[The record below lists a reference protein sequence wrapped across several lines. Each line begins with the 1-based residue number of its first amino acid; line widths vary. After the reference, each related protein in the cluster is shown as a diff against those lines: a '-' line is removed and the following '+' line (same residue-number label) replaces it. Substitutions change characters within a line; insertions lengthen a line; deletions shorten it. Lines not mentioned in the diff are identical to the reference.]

1 MTESSRALAADLAA
15 RVRGQVRFDSTSR
28 AVFAADASNYRHV
41 PVGVVQPADNDDV
54 LATLEVCRKHDV
66 PVLPRGAATSIGGQ
80 AVNEAVVIDFSRHL
94 RSVLSIDPEQAVA
107 RVQPGVVLDDLRAAA
122 APHGLTFGPDPSTH
136 SRCTLGGMIGNN
148 ACGSH
153 SVAWGKTVDNV
164 RDLTV
169 VSYGG
174 TQLTVGPTGPDELTA
189 RARQPGEAG
198 GIYRGLAQL
207 SERHAALVRTQ
218 TPRLTRRV
226 SGYNLDQLLPENGFN
241 LARALVGTEGS
252 CVTMLEATVDL
263 VPMPAARVLTVVGYP
278 GPFGAADA
286 APGFLDLAPLTIE
299 GMDVALI
306 AALRAARPADQRYKL
321 LPDGEGWLFIETG
334 GGTGTEAE
342 AAAQAVAARAAQ
354 TGGTSRIV
362 TDPAAMRTLWGI
374 REAGAGILTR
384 GADGREAWPGWED
397 TAVPPEQLGPYLREF
412 RKLMDDHGRRGAYY
426 GHFGD
431 GCVHIR
437 IDFDLITAAGIAGF
451 RRFITEAANLVTAHG
466 GSLSGEHGDGQA
478 RSELLP
484 RMYSPAMIAAFAE
497 FKGIWDPRDRMNPG
511 AVVRPR
517 RLDADVRVY
526 VEGPRPAVRT
536 HLAFAHDNGSLEA
549 ATRRCVGVGACL
561 SGSGNVMCPSY
572 RATGEEQHST
582 RGRARLLFEFASG
595 RAGVDAAHADDV
607 AGALD
612 LCLSCKGCKR
622 DCPVGV
628 DMAAYKAEFLAQRY
642 AGRRRPAAHYS
653 LGWLPRWLRLVSRTR
668 SAALLNWA
676 ARRQALA
683 AVAKRLGGIAPE
695 RDIPALAGESF
706 QAWFARRG
714 PRPESS
720 DTPES
725 PETPRPRLLLW
736 PDTFTNYLEP
746 SIGRDAVAALEALGY
761 RVEVPAQP
769 VCCGLT
775 WISTGQLDHAK
786 EVMARTLATL
796 QPWLDAGVPIVGLEP
811 SCTAALKSEATE
823 LLPDSPAAKQASA
836 AVRSLAEILRPH
848 AGALRDR
855 ATQQATARDG
865 RPEPQA
871 GVARSRPRRR
881 KTARRLPRR
890 PRRWSRCTAISTP
903 TSASTPIVR
912 CWPRWAS
919 RPRCSIPAAA
929 GWRGTSASSGATT
942 RSRRPAVNACCS
954 PPSAPTA
961 ARRSS
966 PTATAAAPRSA
977 RPPAAPPCT
986 WPTWPPPSSP
996 RRRICRIPRRP
1007 GHEQSGPPGDSRAA
1021 MGHGSGLAGSGQD
1034 TEWTIVAVY

>member
-1 MTESSRALAADLAA
+1 MQT
-15 RVRGQVRFDSTSR
+15 
-28 AVFAADASNYRHV
+28 
-41 PVGVVQPADNDDV
+41 
-54 LATLEVCRKHDV
+54 
-66 PVLPRGAATSIGGQ
+66 
-80 AVNEAVVIDFSRHL
+80 
-94 RSVLSIDPEQAVA
+94 
-107 RVQPGVVLDDLRAAA
+107 
-122 APHGLTFGPDPSTH
+122 
-136 SRCTLGGMIGNN
+136 
-148 ACGSH
+148 
-153 SVAWGKTVDNV
+153 
-164 RDLTV
+164 
-169 VSYGG
+169 
-174 TQLTVGPTGPDELTA
+174 
-189 RARQPGEAG
+189 G

-263 VPMPAARVLTVVGYP
+263 VPMPAVRVLTVVGYP

-412 RKLMDDHGRRGAYY
+412 RKLMNDHGRRGAYY

-451 RRFITEAANLVTAHG
+451 RRFITEAADLVTAHG

-676 ARRQALA
+676 ARQALA
-683 AVAKRLGGIAPE
+683 ALAKRLGGIAPE

-714 PRPESS
+714 PRAESS
-720 DTPES
+720 
-725 PETPRPRLLLW
+725 ETLRPRLLLW

-775 WISTGQLDHAK
+775 WISTGQLDHARD
-786 EVMARTLATL
+786 VMARTLATL

-811 SCTAALKSEATE
+811 SCMAALKSEATE

-848 AGALRDR
+848 AGALRGR
-855 ATQQATARDG
+855 ATRQATAQDDRT
-865 RPEPQA
+865 E
-871 GVARSRPRRR
+871 
-881 KTARRLPRR
+881 
-890 PRRWSRCTAISTP
+890 
-903 TSASTPIVR
+903 
-912 CWPRWAS
+912 
-919 RPRCSIPAAA
+919 AAA
-929 GWRGTSASSGATT
+929 EPKALVQVHCHQHADLGFDADREVLAALGVQAEVLDSG
-942 RSRRPAVNACCS
+942 CC
-954 PPSAPTA
+954 
-961 ARRSS
+961 
-966 PTATAAAPRSA
+966 
-977 RPPAAPPCT
+977 
-986 WPTWPPPSSP
+986 
-996 RRRICRIPRRP
+996 
-1007 GHEQSGPPGDSRAA
+1007 
-1021 MGHGSGLAGSGQD
+1021 GLAGNFGFERGHYEVSQACGERVLFPAIRADRGATVVADGYSCRTQIRQATGGAPVHLARLAAAVLAPSEDLPD
-1034 TEWTIVAVY
+1034 TAPGGARAERAAG

>member
-1 MTESSRALAADLAA
+1 MGPPARRRVIRFPVRPRTCPRRNRGLRCGAVPDGNVTGTSRRGGAGRALAADLAA
-15 RVRGQVRFDSTSR
+15 RVSGQVRFDSTSR

-41 PVGVVQPADNDDV
+41 PVGVVQPTGTDDV
-54 LATLEVCRKHDV
+54 LATLEVCRQHDV

-94 RSVLSIDPEQAVA
+94 RSVLSIDPDQAAA

-122 APHGLTFGPDPSTH
+122 APYGLTFGPDPSTH

-164 RDLTV
+164 RALTV
-169 VSYGG
+169 VTYDG
-174 TQLTVGPTGPDELTA
+174 TQLTVGPTAPDEVAA
-189 RARQPGEAG
+189 RSRQPGETG
-198 GIYRGLAQL
+198 GIYRSLAQL
-207 SERHAALVRTQ
+207 SESHAALIRTQ

-226 SGYNLDQLLPENGFN
+226 SGYNLDQLLPENRFN

-252 CVTMLEATVDL
+252 CVTVLEAIVDL
-263 VPMPAARVLTVVGYP
+263 VPMPAARVLTVAGYP
-278 GPFGAADA
+278 GAFGAADA

-306 AALRAARPADQRYKL
+306 AALRAARPTDQRYQL

-334 GGTGTEAE
+334 GATAAEAE
-342 AAAQAVAARAAQ
+342 AAAQAIAARAAQ

-397 TAVPPEQLGPYLREF
+397 TAVPPEQLGRYLREF

-451 RRFITEAANLVTAHG
+451 RRFITEAADLVTAHG

-484 RMYSPAMIAAFAE
+484 RMYPPEMIAAFGD
-497 FKGIWDPRDRMNPG
+497 FKRIWDPRDRMNPG

-517 RLDADVRVY
+517 RLDADLRVH
-526 VEGPRPAVRT
+526 VEGPRPATRT
-536 HLAFAHDNGSLEA
+536 RLAFAHDGGSLEA

-561 SGSGNVMCPSY
+561 SASGNVMCPSY

-628 DMAAYKAEFLAQRY
+628 DMAAYKAEFLARRY
-642 AGRRRPAAHYS
+642 AGRRRPVAHYS
-653 LGWLPRWLRLVSRTR
+653 LGWLPRWLRLVRRTR
-668 SAALLNWA
+668 SAALLNRA
-676 ARRQALA
+676 AKLRPLA
-683 AVAKRLGGIAPE
+683 ALAKRLGGIAPE

-714 PRPESS
+714 PRPGAAG
-720 DTPES
+720 
-725 PETPRPRLLLW
+725 PRLLVW

-746 SIGRDAVAALEALGY
+746 SIGRDAVTALEALGY
-761 RVEVPAQP
+761 RVEIPAEP

-786 EVMARTLATL
+786 RVMARTLATL
-796 QPWLDAGVPIVGLEP
+796 KPWLDDGVPIVGLEP
-811 SCTAALKSEATE
+811 SCTAALKSDATE
-823 LLPDSPAAKQASA
+823 LLPDNPAAQQASA

-848 AGALRDR
+848 ADALRAR
-855 ATQQATARDG
+855 AAEQQGAAQQGSAQLRGAQQGPAQQA
-865 RPEPQA
+865 
-871 GVARSRPRRR
+871 
-881 KTARRLPRR
+881 
-890 PRRWSRCTAISTP
+890 
-903 TSASTPIVR
+903 
-912 CWPRWAS
+912 
-919 RPRCSIPAAA
+919 PA
-929 GWRGTSASSGATT
+929 
-942 RSRRPAVNACCS
+942 P
-954 PPSAPTA
+954 
-961 ARRSS
+961 
-966 PTATAAAPRSA
+966 
-977 RPPAAPPCT
+977 PPAPLRALVQVHCHQHADLGFDAD
-986 WPTWPPPSSP
+986 
-996 RRRICRIPRRP
+996 REVMAAL
-1007 GHEQSGPPGDSRAA
+1007 GVHAEVLDSGCC
-1021 MGHGSGLAGSGQD
+1021 GLAGNFGFERGHYEVSQACGERVLFPAIRAD
-1034 TEWTIVAVY
+1034 RAASVVADGYSCRTQIRQATDAAPIHLAHLAAAVLTGPEP

>member
-15 RVRGQVRFDSTSR
+15 RVRGPVRFDSTSR

-41 PVGVVQPADNDDV
+41 PVGVVQPAGNDDV

-174 TQLTVGPTGPDELTA
+174 TQLTVGPTAPDELTA
-189 RARQPGEAG
+189 RARQPGETG

-226 SGYNLDQLLPENGFN
+226 SGYNLDQLLPENGFH

-451 RRFITEAANLVTAHG
+451 RRFVTEAADLVTAHG

-668 SAALLNWA
+668 SAAPLNWA
-676 ARRQALA
+676 ARPGPGRAGQAPRRDRAGTGHSRAGRRIVPGVVRPPRTAPGVLEYSGVSGDSAAAAA
-683 AVAKRLGGIAPE
+683 AVARHVHQLPGAEHRPGRRRRPGGARLPGRGPGPARLLRPDLDQHRPARPRQRGHGPDPGHAAAVAGRRGAYRRAGAELHGGPE
-695 RDIPALAGESF
+695 VRGDRAAAGQSRREAGQRGRPLAGRDPPP
-706 QAWFARRG
+706 ARRCPARPRHAAGHGARRSPGAPGRRQAAGRGAGRSRGAPGRRHPAGHGAGKPPGGCRAAQGAG
-714 PRPESS
+714 PGALPSAR
-720 DTPES
+720 
-725 PETPRPRLLLW
+725 RPRL
-736 PDTFTNYLEP
+736 
-746 SIGRDAVAALEALGY
+746 
-761 RVEVPAQP
+761 
-769 VCCGLT
+769 
-775 WISTGQLDHAK
+775 
-786 EVMARTLATL
+786 
-796 QPWLDAGVPIVGLEP
+796 
-811 SCTAALKSEATE
+811 
-823 LLPDSPAAKQASA
+823 
-836 AVRSLAEILRPH
+836 
-848 AGALRDR
+848 
-855 ATQQATARDG
+855 
-865 RPEPQA
+865 
-871 GVARSRPRRR
+871 RRR
-881 KTARRLPRR
+881 
-890 PRRWSRCTAISTP
+890 S
-903 TSASTPIVR
+903 
-912 CWPRWAS
+912 
-919 RPRCSIPAAA
+919 
-929 GWRGTSASSGATT
+929 
-942 RSRRPAVNACCS
+942 
-954 PPSAPTA
+954 
-961 ARRSS
+961 
-966 PTATAAAPRSA
+966 
-977 RPPAAPPCT
+977 
-986 WPTWPPPSSP
+986 
-996 RRRICRIPRRP
+996 
-1007 GHEQSGPPGDSRAA
+1007 
-1021 MGHGSGLAGSGQD
+1021 
-1034 TEWTIVAVY
+1034 

>member
-1 MTESSRALAADLAA
+1 VTESSRALAADLAA

-28 AVFAADASNYRHV
+28 SVFAADASNYRHV
-41 PVGVVQPADNDDV
+41 PVGVVQPLDNGDV
-54 LATLEVCRKHDV
+54 LATLEVCRQHDV

-94 RSVLSIDPEQAVA
+94 RSVLSIDPDQATA

-122 APHGLTFGPDPSTH
+122 APYGLTFGPDPSTH
-136 SRCTLGGMIGNN
+136 NRCTLGGMIGNN

-164 RDLTV
+164 QDLTV
-169 VSYGG
+169 VSYDG
-174 TQLTVGPTGPDELTA
+174 TQLTVGPATPEEA
-189 RARQPGEAG
+189 ASRAQQPGDTG
-198 GIYRGLAQL
+198 RIYGGLAGL
-207 SERHAALVRTQ
+207 AERHGALVRAQ
-218 TPRLTRRV
+218 TPQLTRRV

-241 LARALVGTEGS
+241 LARALVGTEGT

-263 VPMPAARVLTVVGYP
+263 VPAPARRVLTVVGYP
-278 GPFGAADA
+278 GTFGAADM

-306 AALRAARPADQRYKL
+306 AALRAARPGDQRYKL

-334 GGTGTEAE
+334 GSTGAEAG
-342 AAAQAVAARAAQ
+342 AAAQAVAARAGQ

-362 TDPAAMRTLWGI
+362 TDPAQMRTLWGI

-397 TAVPPEQLGPYLREF
+397 SAVPPEQLGAYLREF

-437 IDFDLITAAGIAGF
+437 IDFDLVTAPGIADF
-451 RRFITEAANLVTAHG
+451 RRFIEEAADLVAAHG

-484 RMYSPAMIAAFAE
+484 RMYSPEMIAAFGE
-497 FKGIWDPRDRMNPG
+497 FKSIWDPRDRMNPG

-517 RLDADVRVY
+517 RLDADLRVY
-526 VEGPRPAVRT
+526 VGGSRPATRT
-536 HLAFAHDNGSLEA
+536 HLALAHDGGSLEA

-561 SGSGNVMCPSY
+561 SASGNVMCPSY

-628 DMAAYKAEFLAQRY
+628 DMAAYKSEFLAQRY
-642 AGRRRPAAHYS
+642 AGRRRPVAHYS

-668 SAALLNWA
+668 SAALLNRA
-676 ARRQALA
+676 ARIPPLA
-683 AVAKRLGGIAPE
+683 ALAKRLGGIAPE
-695 RDIPALAGESF
+695 RGIPALAGESF
-706 QAWFARRG
+706 QAWFARRA
-714 PRPESS
+714 PRAA
-720 DTPES
+720 S
-725 PETPRPRLLLW
+725 PEAAGPRLLLW

-746 SIGRDAVAALEALGY
+746 SIGRAAVEALEALGY

-786 EVMARTLATL
+786 RVMTQTLATL
-796 QPWLDAGVPIVGLEP
+796 KPWLDDGVPIVGLEP

-836 AVRSLAEILRPH
+836 SVRSLAEVLRPH
-848 AGALRDR
+848 TDALRAR
-855 ATQQATARDG
+855 PGTA
-865 RPEPQA
+865 PE
-871 GVARSRPRRR
+871 
-881 KTARRLPRR
+881 
-890 PRRWSRCTAISTP
+890 
-903 TSASTPIVR
+903 
-912 CWPRWAS
+912 
-919 RPRCSIPAAA
+919 
-929 GWRGTSASSGATT
+929 
-942 RSRRPAVNACCS
+942 
-954 PPSAPTA
+954 
-961 ARRSS
+961 
-966 PTATAAAPRSA
+966 AAAPRKA
-977 RPPAAPPCT
+977 LVQVHCHQHADLGFDADREVMAAL
-986 WPTWPPPSSP
+986 
-996 RRRICRIPRRP
+996 
-1007 GHEQSGPPGDSRAA
+1007 GVQAEVLDSGCC
-1021 MGHGSGLAGSGQD
+1021 GLAGNFGFERGHYEVSQACGERVLFPAIRANQD
-1034 TEWTIVAVY
+1034 ASVVADGYSCRTQIRQSTDGAPVHLAHLAAAVLAPPRTPTAP

>member
-1 MTESSRALAADLAA
+1 MTESARPLEADLTA
-15 RVRGQVRFDSTSR
+15 RVRGQVRFDSASR

-41 PVGVVQPADNDDV
+41 PVGVVQPLDTGDV
-54 LATLEVCRKHDV
+54 LATLEVCRQHDV

-94 RSVLSIDPEQAVA
+94 RSVLSIDPDQATA

-136 SRCTLGGMIGNN
+136 NRCTLGGMIGNN

-174 TQLTVGPTGPDELTA
+174 TQLTVGPTAPDELTA
-189 RARQPGEAG
+189 CARQPGETG

-207 SERHAALVRTQ
+207 SESHATLVRTQ

-241 LARALVGTEGS
+241 VARALVGTEGS

-278 GPFGAADA
+278 GAFGAADA

-299 GMDVALI
+299 GMDMALI

-321 LPDGEGWLFIETG
+321 LPDGAGWLFIETG
-334 GGTGTEAE
+334 GATGTEAE
-342 AAAQAVAARAAQ
+342 AAAHAIAARAGL

-412 RKLMDDHGRRGAYY
+412 RQLMDDHGRRGAYY

-437 IDFDLITAAGIAGF
+437 IDFDLITATGIAAF
-451 RRFITEAANLVTAHG
+451 RRFITEAADLVTAHG

-484 RMYSPAMIAAFAE
+484 RMYSPAMIAAFAQ

-526 VEGPRPAVRT
+526 VGGPRPAVRT
-536 HLAFAHDNGSLEA
+536 HLAFAHDQGSLEA

-628 DMAAYKAEFLAQRY
+628 DMAAYKAEFLAPRY
-642 AGRRRPAAHYS
+642 AGRRRPAPHYS
-653 LGWLPRWLRLVSRTR
+653 LGWLPQWLRLVSRTR

-676 ARRQALA
+676 ARRPALA
-683 AVAKRLGGIAPE
+683 AVAKRIGGIAPE

-714 PRPESS
+714 PRPDSS
-720 DTPES
+720 
-725 PETPRPRLLLW
+725 ETPGPRLLLW

-746 SIGRDAVAALEALGY
+746 SIGRDAVTALEALGY

-823 LLPDSPAAKQASA
+823 LLPDSPAAKQASV

-848 AGALRDR
+848 AAALRDR
-855 ATQQATARDG
+855 ATQQATACDG
-865 RPEPQA
+865 RPEAQA
-871 GVARSRPRRR
+871 SATQQAMAPGNRPEAAVPPKALVQVHCHQHADLGFDADREVLAALGVQAEVLDSGCCGLAGNFGFERGHYEVSQACGERVLFPAIRAGRSAAVVADGYSCRTQIRQATGGAPVHL
-881 KTARRLPRR
+881 AHLAVAVLAP
-890 PRRWSRCTAISTP
+890 
-903 TSASTPIVR
+903 VR
-912 CWPRWAS
+912 
-919 RPRCSIPAAA
+919 
-929 GWRGTSASSGATT
+929 T
-942 RSRRPAVNACCS
+942 
-954 PPSAPTA
+954 PSA
-961 ARRSS
+961 RSS
-966 PTATAAAPRSA
+966 P
-977 RPPAAPPCT
+977 CT
-986 WPTWPPPSSP
+986 D
-996 RRRICRIPRRP
+996 RR
-1007 GHEQSGPPGDSRAA
+1007 
-1021 MGHGSGLAGSGQD
+1021 
-1034 TEWTIVAVY
+1034 

>member
-1 MTESSRALAADLAA
+1 MTGSSRQDSAARNGAGRALAADLAA
-15 RVRGQVRFDSTSR
+15 RVRGQVRFDSASR

-41 PVGVVQPADNDDV
+41 PVGVVQPADTDDV
-54 LATLEVCRKHDV
+54 LATLDVCRQHDV

-94 RSVLSIDPEQAVA
+94 RSVLSIDPEQAAA
-107 RVQPGVVLDDLRAAA
+107 RIQPGVVLDDLRAAA

-136 SRCTLGGMIGNN
+136 NRCTLGGMIGNN

-164 RDLTV
+164 RGLTV
-169 VSYGG
+169 VSYDG
-174 TQLTVGPTGPDELTA
+174 TQLTVGPTTPDEAAA
-189 RARQPGEAG
+189 RAQQPGEAG
-198 GIYRGLAQL
+198 RIYRRLTELATT
-207 SERHAALVRTQ
+207 HGDLVRAQ
-218 TPRLTRRV
+218 TPQLTRRV

-241 LARALVGTEGS
+241 LARALTGTEGS
-252 CVTMLEATVDL
+252 CVTVLEATVGL
-263 VPMPAARVLTVVGYP
+263 VPVPAARALTVAGFADAFV
-278 GPFGAADA
+278 AADV
-286 APGFLDLAPLTIE
+286 APQFLDLAPLTIE

-321 LPDGEGWLFIETG
+321 LPDGAGWLFIESG
-334 GGTGTEAE
+334 GATAAE
-342 AAAQAVAARAAQ
+342 AGAAARAIAARAQ
-354 TGGTSRIV
+354 QLGGTATIV
-362 TDPAAMRTLWGI
+362 TDGAAQRTLWGI
-374 REAGAGILTR
+374 REAGAGIVTR
-384 GADGREAWPGWED
+384 GADGTEAWPGWED
-397 TAVPPEQLGPYLREF
+397 AAVPPERLGAYLRQF
-412 RKLMDDHGRRGAYY
+412 QKLLDDHGRHGAYY

-437 IDFDLITAAGIAGF
+437 IDFDLITAPGIAGF
-451 RRFITEAANLVTAHG
+451 RRFIEDAADLVTAHG

-484 RMYSPAMIAAFAE
+484 RMYPAEMIAAFAD
-497 FKGIWDPRDRMNPG
+497 FKGIWDPRDKMNPG

-517 RLDADVRVY
+517 RLDADLRVY
-526 VEGPRPAVRT
+526 VSGPRPATRT
-536 HLAFAHDNGSLEA
+536 QLAFAHDGGSLEA

-668 SAALLNWA
+668 SAALLNRA
-676 ARRQALA
+676 ASVRVLA
-683 AVAKRLGGIAPE
+683 APAKRLGGIAPE
-695 RDIPALAGESF
+695 RDIPALASQSF

-714 PRPESS
+714 ARPGGAG
-720 DTPES
+720 
-725 PETPRPRLLLW
+725 PRLLLW

-746 SIGRDAVAALEALGY
+746 SIGRAAVTALEALGY

-786 EVMARTLATL
+786 RVMKATLATL
-796 QPWLDAGVPIVGLEP
+796 KPWLDDGVPIVGLEP

-823 LLPDSPAAKQASA
+823 LLPDHPGAAQASA

-848 AGALRDR
+848 AAELRSRAAQQAAQQATEGAAQQAAQQAAEGAAQG
-855 ATQQATARDG
+855 ATQQAV
-865 RPEPQA
+865 E
-871 GVARSRPRRR
+871 
-881 KTARRLPRR
+881 
-890 PRRWSRCTAISTP
+890 
-903 TSASTPIVR
+903 
-912 CWPRWAS
+912 
-919 RPRCSIPAAA
+919 
-929 GWRGTSASSGATT
+929 GAT
-942 RSRRPAVNACCS
+942 RG
-954 PPSAPTA
+954 A
-961 ARRSS
+961 AQE
-966 PTATAAAPRSA
+966 P
-977 RPPAAPPCT
+977 APPRKALVQVHCHQHADLGFDAD
-986 WPTWPPPSSP
+986 
-996 RRRICRIPRRP
+996 REVLAAL
-1007 GHEQSGPPGDSRAA
+1007 GVQADVLDSGCC
-1021 MGHGSGLAGSGQD
+1021 GLAGNFGFERGHYEVSQACGERVLFPAIRAGRD
-1034 TEWTIVAVY
+1034 ASVVADGYSCRTQIRQATGGAPVHLAHLAAAVLAPPATPRA

>member
-1 MTESSRALAADLAA
+1 MTGSSRQDSAARNGAGHALAADLAA
-15 RVRGQVRFDSTSR
+15 RVRGQVRFDSASR

-41 PVGVVQPADNDDV
+41 PVGVVQPADTDDV
-54 LATLEVCRKHDV
+54 LATLEVCRQHDV

-94 RSVLSIDPEQAVA
+94 RSVLSIDPEQAAA
-107 RVQPGVVLDDLRAAA
+107 RIQPGVVLDDLRAAA

-164 RDLTV
+164 RGLTV
-169 VSYGG
+169 VSYDG
-174 TQLTVGPTGPDELTA
+174 TQLTVGPTTPDEAAA
-189 RARQPGEAG
+189 RAQQPGEAG
-198 GIYRGLAQL
+198 RIYRRLAGLATT
-207 SERHAALVRTQ
+207 HGDLVRAQ
-218 TPRLTRRV
+218 TPQLTRRV

-241 LARALVGTEGS
+241 LARALTGTEGS
-252 CVTMLEATVDL
+252 CVTVLEATVGL
-263 VPMPAARVLTVVGYP
+263 VPVPAARALTVAGFADAFV
-278 GPFGAADA
+278 AADV
-286 APGFLDLAPLTIE
+286 APQFLDLAPLTIE

-321 LPDGEGWLFIETG
+321 LPDGAGWLFIESG
-334 GGTGTEAE
+334 GATAAE
-342 AAAQAVAARAAQ
+342 AGAAAHAIAARAQ
-354 TGGTSRIV
+354 QLGGTATIV
-362 TDPAAMRTLWGI
+362 TDGAAQRTLWGI
-374 REAGAGILTR
+374 REAGAGIVTR
-384 GADGREAWPGWED
+384 GADGTEAWPGWED
-397 TAVPPEQLGPYLREF
+397 AAVPPERLGAYLRQF
-412 RKLMDDHGRRGAYY
+412 QKLLDDHGRHGAYY

-437 IDFDLITAAGIAGF
+437 IDFDLITAPGIAGF
-451 RRFITEAANLVTAHG
+451 RRFIEDAADLVTAHG

-484 RMYSPAMIAAFAE
+484 RMYPAEMIAAFAD
-497 FKGIWDPRDRMNPG
+497 FKSIWDPRDKMNPG

-517 RLDADVRVY
+517 RLDTDLRVY
-526 VEGPRPAVRT
+526 VSGPRPATRT
-536 HLAFAHDNGSLEA
+536 QLAFAHDGGSLEA

-668 SAALLNWA
+668 SAALLNRA
-676 ARRQALA
+676 ARVRALA
-683 AVAKRLGGIAPE
+683 APAKRLGGIAPE
-695 RDIPALAGESF
+695 RDIPPLAGQSF
-706 QAWFARRG
+706 QAWFAPPRRRG
-714 PRPESS
+714 RAVLARGCCCGP
-720 DTPES
+720 THS
-725 PETPRPRLLLW
+725 PTTWSPASAG
-736 PDTFTNYLEP
+736 T
-746 SIGRDAVAALEALGY
+746 AVTALEALGY

-786 EVMARTLATL
+786 RVMTRTLATL
-796 QPWLDAGVPIVGLEP
+796 KPWLDDGVPIVGLEP

-823 LLPDSPAAKQASA
+823 LLPDHPGATQASA

-848 AGALRDR
+848 AAELRSR
-855 ATQQATARDG
+855 AAQQATRGG
-865 RPEPQA
+865 RPA
-871 GVARSRPRRR
+871 GHARGRAAGHAGGRA
-881 KTARRLPRR
+881 TAEGAGPGALPPARR
-890 PRRWSRCTAISTP
+890 PRLRR
-903 TSASTPIVR
+903 
-912 CWPRWAS
+912 
-919 RPRCSIPAAA
+919 RPRGA
-929 GWRGTSASSGATT
+929 GGA
-942 RSRRPAVNACCS
+942 
-954 PPSAPTA
+954 
-961 ARRSS
+961 
-966 PTATAAAPRSA
+966 
-977 RPPAAPPCT
+977 
-986 WPTWPPPSSP
+986 
-996 RRRICRIPRRP
+996 RRP
-1007 GHEQSGPPGDSRAA
+1007 GRRARFGLLRPGRELRLRTRPLRGLPGLRRTGPVPRHPGRP
-1021 MGHGSGLAGSGQD
+1021 
-1034 TEWTIVAVY
+1034 

>member
-1 MTESSRALAADLAA
+1 MIESSRALAADLAA

-41 PVGVVQPADNDDV
+41 PVGVVQPADDDDV

-94 RSVLSIDPEQAVA
+94 RSVLSIDPEQAIA

-136 SRCTLGGMIGNN
+136 NRCTLGGMIGNN

-174 TQLTVGPTGPDELTA
+174 TQLTVGPTAPDEMTA
-189 RARQPGEAG
+189 RARQPGETG

-334 GGTGTEAE
+334 GATGTEAE

-451 RRFITEAANLVTAHG
+451 RRFITEAADLVTAHG

-653 LGWLPRWLRLVSRTR
+653 LGWLPQWLRLVSGTR

-676 ARRQALA
+676 ARRPALA
-683 AVAKRLGGIAPE
+683 ALAKRLGGIAPE

-706 QAWFARRG
+706 QAWFARRAS
-714 PRPESS
+714 RAESS
-720 DTPES
+720 DTPE
-725 PETPRPRLLLW
+725 TPGPRLLLW

-855 ATQQATARDG
+855 ATQQAAARGG

-871 GVARSRPRRR
+871 GA
-881 KTARRLPRR
+881 TQQ
-890 PRRWSRCTAISTP
+890 
-903 TSASTPIVR
+903 
-912 CWPRWAS
+912 
-919 RPRCSIPAAA
+919 AAA
-929 GWRGTSASSGATT
+929 PEDRREAAAPPKALVQVHCHQHADLGFDADREVLAALGVQAEVLDSGCCGLAGNFGFERGHYEVSQACGERVLFPAIRAGRGAAVVADGYSCRTQIRQATGGAPVHLAHLAAAVLAPVRT
-942 RSRRPAVNACCS
+942 RSG
-954 PPSAPTA
+954 
-961 ARRSS
+961 RSS
-966 PTATAAAPRSA
+966 P
-977 RPPAAPPCT
+977 CT
-986 WPTWPPPSSP
+986 D
-996 RRRICRIPRRP
+996 RR
-1007 GHEQSGPPGDSRAA
+1007 
-1021 MGHGSGLAGSGQD
+1021 
-1034 TEWTIVAVY
+1034 

>member
-1 MTESSRALAADLAA
+1 MTGTSRRDSASRNGAGRALAADLAA
-15 RVRGQVRFDSTSR
+15 RVSGQVRFDSTSR

-41 PVGVVQPADNDDV
+41 PVGVVQPAGTDDV
-54 LATLEVCRKHDV
+54 LATLEVCRRHDV

-94 RSVLSIDPEQAVA
+94 RAVLSVDPDQAIA

-136 SRCTLGGMIGNN
+136 DRCTLGGMIGNN

-164 RDLTV
+164 RALTV
-169 VSYGG
+169 VTYDG
-174 TQLTVGPTGPDELTA
+174 TQLTVGPTAPDEVAA
-189 RARQPGEAG
+189 RSRQPGGTG

-207 SERHAALVRTQ
+207 SESHAALIRTQ

-252 CVTMLEATVDL
+252 CVTVLEATVDL
-263 VPMPAARVLTVVGYP
+263 VPVPAARVLTVAGYP
-278 GPFGAADA
+278 GAFGAADA

-306 AALRAARPADQRYKL
+306 AALRAARPADQRYTL

-334 GGTGTEAE
+334 GATAAEAE

-354 TGGTSRIV
+354 TGGTGRIV

-397 TAVPPEQLGPYLREF
+397 TAVPPGQLGRYLREF

-437 IDFDLITAAGIAGF
+437 IDFNLVTAAGIAGF
-451 RRFITEAANLVTAHG
+451 RRFVTEAADLVTAHG

-484 RMYSPAMIAAFAE
+484 RMYPPGMIAAFGD
-497 FKGIWDPRDRMNPG
+497 FKRIWDPRDRMNPG

-517 RLDADVRVY
+517 RLDADLRVH
-526 VEGPRPAVRT
+526 VEGPRPATRT
-536 HLAFAHDNGSLEA
+536 QLAFAHDGGSLEA

-561 SGSGNVMCPSY
+561 SASGNVMCPSY
-572 RATGEEQHST
+572 RATREEQHST

-653 LGWLPRWLRLVSRTR
+653 LGWLPRWLRLVRRTR
-668 SAALLNWA
+668 SAALLNRA
-676 ARRQALA
+676 AKVPALSALA
-683 AVAKRLGGIAPE
+683 KRIGGIAPE
-695 RDIPALAGESF
+695 RDIPVLAGESF
-706 QAWFARRG
+706 QAWFARRA
-714 PRPESS
+714 PRRR
-720 DTPES
+720 S
-725 PETPRPRLLLW
+725 PGDAAQRVLLW

-746 SIGRDAVAALEALGY
+746 GIGRAAVTALEALGY
-761 RVEVPAQP
+761 QVEVPARP

-775 WISTGQLDHAK
+775 WISTGQLEYAK
-786 EVMARTLATL
+786 RVMTRTLATL
-796 QPWLDAGVPIVGLEP
+796 KPWLDAGVPIVGLEP

-823 LLPDSPAAKQASA
+823 LLPDHPGAKQASA

-848 AGALRDR
+848 ADALR
-855 ATQQATARDG
+855 AR
-865 RPEPQA
+865 
-871 GVARSRPRRR
+871 
-881 KTARRLPRR
+881 
-890 PRRWSRCTAISTP
+890 
-903 TSASTPIVR
+903 
-912 CWPRWAS
+912 
-919 RPRCSIPAAA
+919 AAA
-929 GWRGTSASSGATT
+929 QQG
-942 RSRRPAVNACCS
+942 
-954 PPSAPTA
+954 
-961 ARRSS
+961 
-966 PTATAAAPRSA
+966 AAPRA
-977 RPPAAPPCT
+977 LVQVHCHQHADLGFDADREVLAAL
-986 WPTWPPPSSP
+986 
-996 RRRICRIPRRP
+996 
-1007 GHEQSGPPGDSRAA
+1007 GVQANVLDSGCC
-1021 MGHGSGLAGSGQD
+1021 GLAGNFGFEKGHYEVSQACG
-1034 TEWTIVAVY
+1034 ERVLFPAIRAAPGASIVADGYSCRTQIRQATDAAPVHLAHLAAANQRRVQAGRVDVQVDQQGG

>member
-1 MTESSRALAADLAA
+1 MPEENESSTLAADLAA

-41 PVGVVQPADNDDV
+41 PVGVVQPVDTSDV
-54 LATLEVCRKHDV
+54 LATLEVCRQHDV

-94 RSVLSIDPEQAVA
+94 RSVLSIDPDQATA

-122 APHGLTFGPDPSTH
+122 APYGLTFGPDPSTH
-136 SRCTLGGMIGNN
+136 NRCTLGGMIGNN

-164 RDLTV
+164 RALTV
-169 VSYGG
+169 VTYDG
-174 TQLTVGPTGPDELTA
+174 TQLTVGPATPEEAAG
-189 RARQPGEAG
+189 RAREPGETG
-198 GIYRGLAQL
+198 RIYRDLARL
-207 SERHAALVRTQ
+207 ADSHAALVRAQ
-218 TPRLTRRV
+218 TPQLTRRV

-241 LARALVGTEGS
+241 LARALVGTEGT
-252 CVTMLEATVDL
+252 CATMLEATVDL
-263 VPMPAARVLTVVGYP
+263 VPAPARRALTVVGYP
-278 GPFGAADA
+278 GAFGAADA

-334 GGTGTEAE
+334 GGTGAEAE
-342 AAAQAVAARAAQ
+342 AAARAVAARAAQ

-362 TDPAAMRTLWGI
+362 TGPAEMRALWGI

-397 TAVPPEQLGPYLREF
+397 TAVPPGQLGAYLREF

-437 IDFDLITAAGIAGF
+437 IDFDLVTAPGIAGF
-451 RRFITEAANLVTAHG
+451 RRFIEEAANLVTAHG

-484 RMYSPAMIAAFAE
+484 RMYAPEMIAAFGE
-497 FKGIWDPRDRMNPG
+497 FKNIWDPRDRMNPG
-511 AVVRPR
+511 VVVRPR
-517 RLDADVRVY
+517 RLDADLRVH
-526 VEGPRPAVRT
+526 VAGPRPAART
-536 HLAFAHDNGSLEA
+536 QLAFAHDGGSLEA

-561 SGSGNVMCPSY
+561 SASGNVMCPSY

-595 RAGVDAAHADDV
+595 RAGVNAAHADDV

-668 SAALLNWA
+668 SAALLNRA
-676 ARRQALA
+676 AKVPALTTL
-683 AVAKRLGGIAPE
+683 AKRLGGIAPE
-695 RDIPALAGESF
+695 RDIPVLAGESF

-714 PRPESS
+714 PRAASS
-720 DTPES
+720 AS
-725 PETPRPRLLLW
+725 VRG
-736 PDTFTNYLEP
+736 
-746 SIGRDAVAALEALGY
+746 GRTAPAAVARHLHQLPG
-761 RVEVPAQP
+761 AQ
-769 VCCGLT
+769 
-775 WISTGQLDHAK
+775 H
-786 EVMARTLATL
+786 
-796 QPWLDAGVPIVGLEP
+796 
-811 SCTAALKSEATE
+811 
-823 LLPDSPAAKQASA
+823 
-836 AVRSLAEILRPH
+836 
-848 AGALRDR
+848 
-855 ATQQATARDG
+855 
-865 RPEPQA
+865 
-871 GVARSRPRRR
+871 RPRRR
-881 KTARRLPRR
+881 HRPGGARLPGRGPRPAGLLRPDLDQHRPAGARQTGHDPDPGHPATVAGRR
-890 PRRWSRCTAISTP
+890 GAHRRARAQLHRRAEIRGHRAAP
-903 TSASTPIVR
+903 GPPAP
-912 CWPRWAS
+912 S
-919 RPRCSIPAAA
+919 RPRGRPLA
-929 GWRGTSASSGATT
+929 GRD
-942 RSRRPAVNACCS
+942 P
-954 PPSAPTA
+954 
-961 ARRSS
+961 
-966 PTATAAAPRSA
+966 
-977 RPPAAPPCT
+977 PPA
-986 WPTWPPPSSP
+986 
-996 RRRICRIPRRP
+996 R
-1007 GHEQSGPPGDSRAA
+1007 
-1021 MGHGSGLAGSGQD
+1021 
-1034 TEWTIVAVY
+1034 

>member
-1 MTESSRALAADLAA
+1 MTESSGALAADLAA
-15 RVRGQVRFDSTSR
+15 RVRGRVRFDSTSR

-41 PVGVVQPADNDDV
+41 PVGVVQPVDTGDV
-54 LATLEVCRKHDV
+54 LATLEVCRQHDV

-94 RSVLSIDPEQAVA
+94 RSVLGIDPDLATA

-122 APHGLTFGPDPSTH
+122 APYGLTFGPDPSTH
-136 SRCTLGGMIGNN
+136 NRCTLGGMIGNN

-164 RDLTV
+164 RELDVVTYDGTRLTA
-169 VSYGG
+169 
-174 TQLTVGPTGPDELTA
+174 GPATPDEVAA
-189 RARQPGEAG
+189 RSQRPGEEG
-198 GIYRGLAQL
+198 RIYRELSALAG
-207 SERHAALVRTQ
+207 RHAGLIRTR
-218 TPRLTRRV
+218 TPQLTRRV
-226 SGYNLDQLLPENGFN
+226 SGYNLDQLLPENGFH
-241 LARALVGTEGS
+241 LARALTGTEGS
-252 CVTMLEATVDL
+252 CVTVLEATVDL
-263 VPMPAARVLTVVGYP
+263 VRAPAARVLTVAGYP
-278 GPFGAADA
+278 GAFGAADA

-334 GGTGTEAE
+334 GGTGAEAE
-342 AAAQAVAARAAQ
+342 AAARAVAARAAQ

-362 TDPAAMRTLWGI
+362 TDPAEMRTLWGI

-397 TAVPPEQLGPYLREF
+397 TAVPPGHLGAYLREF

-437 IDFDLITAAGIAGF
+437 IDFDLVTAPGIAGF
-451 RRFITEAANLVTAHG
+451 RRFITEAADLVTAHG

-484 RMYSPAMIAAFAE
+484 RMYAPEMIAAFGE
-497 FKGIWDPRDRMNPG
+497 FKNIWDPRDRMNPG
-511 AVVRPR
+511 VVVRPR
-517 RLDADVRVY
+517 RLDTDLRVY
-526 VEGPRPAVRT
+526 VTGPRPATRT
-536 HLAFAHDNGSLEA
+536 QLAFAHDGGSLEA

-595 RAGVDAAHADDV
+595 RSGVDAAHADDV

-668 SAALLNWA
+668 SAALVNRA
-676 ARRQALA
+676 AKFAVLTAL
-683 AVAKRLGGIAPE
+683 AKRLGGIAPE
-695 RDIPALAGESF
+695 RDIPVLAGESF

-714 PRPESS
+714 PRAASAPSAPSS
-720 DTPES
+720 VEAG
-725 PETPRPRLLLW
+725 PRLLLW

-746 SIGRDAVAALEALGY
+746 SIGRAAVTALEALGY

-775 WISTGQLDHAK
+775 WISTGQLEHAK
-786 EVMARTLATL
+786 RVMTRTLATL
-796 QPWLDAGVPIVGLEP
+796 KPWLDDGVPIVGLEP

-823 LLPDSPAAKQASA
+823 LLPDHPGAKQASA
-836 AVRSLAEILRPH
+836 SVRSLAEILRLH
-848 AGALRDR
+848 AGALRAR
-855 ATQQATARDG
+855 AAEQH
-865 RPEPQA
+865 
-871 GVARSRPRRR
+871 
-881 KTARRLPRR
+881 
-890 PRRWSRCTAISTP
+890 
-903 TSASTPIVR
+903 
-912 CWPRWAS
+912 
-919 RPRCSIPAAA
+919 
-929 GWRGTSASSGATT
+929 
-942 RSRRPAVNACCS
+942 
-954 PPSAPTA
+954 
-961 ARRSS
+961 
-966 PTATAAAPRSA
+966 AAAPRA
-977 RPPAAPPCT
+977 LVQVHCHQHADLGFDADREVMAAL
-986 WPTWPPPSSP
+986 
-996 RRRICRIPRRP
+996 
-1007 GHEQSGPPGDSRAA
+1007 GVQAEVLDSGCC
-1021 MGHGSGLAGSGQD
+1021 GLAGNFGFERGHYEVSQACGERVLFPAIRAD
-1034 TEWTIVAVY
+1034 RAASVVADGYSCRTQIRQSTDGNPVHLAHLAAAVLAPSSVPTATV

>member
-1 MTESSRALAADLAA
+1 
-15 RVRGQVRFDSTSR
+15 
-28 AVFAADASNYRHV
+28 
-41 PVGVVQPADNDDV
+41 
-54 LATLEVCRKHDV
+54 
-66 PVLPRGAATSIGGQ
+66 
-80 AVNEAVVIDFSRHL
+80 
-94 RSVLSIDPEQAVA
+94 
-107 RVQPGVVLDDLRAAA
+107 
-122 APHGLTFGPDPSTH
+122 
-136 SRCTLGGMIGNN
+136 
-148 ACGSH
+148 
-153 SVAWGKTVDNV
+153 
-164 RDLTV
+164 
-169 VSYGG
+169 
-174 TQLTVGPTGPDELTA
+174 
-189 RARQPGEAG
+189 
-198 GIYRGLAQL
+198 
-207 SERHAALVRTQ
+207 
-218 TPRLTRRV
+218 
-226 SGYNLDQLLPENGFN
+226 
-241 LARALVGTEGS
+241 
-252 CVTMLEATVDL
+252 
-263 VPMPAARVLTVVGYP
+263 
-278 GPFGAADA
+278 
-286 APGFLDLAPLTIE
+286 
-299 GMDVALI
+299 
-306 AALRAARPADQRYKL
+306 
-321 LPDGEGWLFIETG
+321 
-334 GGTGTEAE
+334 
-342 AAAQAVAARAAQ
+342 
-354 TGGTSRIV
+354 
-362 TDPAAMRTLWGI
+362 MRTLWGI

-397 TAVPPEQLGPYLREF
+397 TAVPPEQLGAYLREF
-412 RKLMDDHGRRGAYY
+412 RKLMDDHGLRGAYY

-451 RRFITEAANLVTAHG
+451 RRFITEAADLVTAHG

-561 SGSGNVMCPSY
+561 SASGNVMCPSY

-653 LGWLPRWLRLVSRTR
+653 LGWLPQWLRLVSRTR

-676 ARRQALA
+676 ARRRALA
-683 AVAKRLGGIAPE
+683 AVAKRIGGIAPE

-714 PRPESS
+714 PRA
-720 DTPES
+720 ES
-725 PETPRPRLLLW
+725 PETLETAETPGPRLLLW

-848 AGALRDR
+848 ADA
-855 ATQQATARDG
+855 AA
-865 RPEPQA
+865 
-871 GVARSRPRRR
+871 RPRRR
-881 KTARRLPRR
+881 AGHGARRQLRSRPGRTRRGPGQPPRKPRREPRRGPGRPRRSGPGGCRAAEGAGPGALPSARR
-890 PRRWSRCTAISTP
+890 PRLRR
-903 TSASTPIVR
+903 
-912 CWPRWAS
+912 
-919 RPRCSIPAAA
+919 RPRGA
-929 GWRGTSASSGATT
+929 GRAG
-942 RSRRPAVNACCS
+942 
-954 PPSAPTA
+954 
-961 ARRSS
+961 
-966 PTATAAAPRSA
+966 
-977 RPPAAPPCT
+977 
-986 WPTWPPPSSP
+986 
-996 RRRICRIPRRP
+996 RP
-1007 GHEQSGPPGDSRAA
+1007 GRGARFRLLRA
-1021 MGHGSGLAGSGQD
+1021 GG
-1034 TEWTIVAVY
+1034 

>member
-1 MTESSRALAADLAA
+1 VTESSGALAADLTA

-41 PVGVVQPADNDDV
+41 PVGVVQPVDTGDV
-54 LATLEVCRKHDV
+54 LATLEVCRQHDV

-94 RSVLSIDPEQAVA
+94 RSVLSIDPDQATA

-122 APHGLTFGPDPSTH
+122 APYGLTFGPDPSTH
-136 SRCTLGGMIGNN
+136 NRCTLGGMIGNN

-169 VSYGG
+169 VSYDG
-174 TQLTVGPTGPDELTA
+174 TQLTVGPATEEEAGR

-198 GIYRGLAQL
+198 RIYRDLHRLAD
-207 SERHAALVRTQ
+207 SRAALVRVQ
-218 TPRLTRRV
+218 TPQLTRRV

-241 LARALVGTEGS
+241 LARALVGTEGT
-252 CVTMLEATVDL
+252 CATVLEATVDL
-263 VPMPAARVLTVVGYP
+263 VHAPAARALTVVGYP
-278 GPFGAADA
+278 GAFGAADA

-334 GGTGTEAE
+334 GETGAGAE
-342 AAAQAVAARAAQ
+342 AAARAVADRAAQ

-362 TDPAAMRTLWGI
+362 TDPAEMRTLWGI

-397 TAVPPEQLGPYLREF
+397 TAVPPEQLGAYLREF

-437 IDFDLITAAGIAGF
+437 IDFDLVTAPGIAGF
-451 RRFITEAANLVTAHG
+451 RRFIEEAADLVTAHG

-484 RMYSPAMIAAFAE
+484 RMYVPEMIAAFGE
-497 FKGIWDPRDRMNPG
+497 FKNIWDPRDRMNPG

-517 RLDADVRVY
+517 RLDADLRVY
-526 VEGPRPAVRT
+526 VAGPRPAART
-536 HLAFAHDNGSLEA
+536 QLAFAHDGGSLEA

-668 SAALLNWA
+668 SAAFLNRA
-676 ARRQALA
+676 AKVRALTA
-683 AVAKRLGGIAPE
+683 LAKRLGGIAPE
-695 RDIPALAGESF
+695 RDIPVLAGESF
-706 QAWFARRG
+706 QAWFARRA
-714 PRPESS
+714 PRAASS
-720 DTPES
+720 GS
-725 PETPRPRLLLW
+725 PASSAEAGPRLLLW

-746 SIGRDAVAALEALGY
+746 SIGRAAVTALEGLGY
-761 RVEVPAQP
+761 QVEVPAQP

-775 WISTGQLDHAK
+775 WISTGQLEHAK
-786 EVMARTLATL
+786 RVMTRTLATL
-796 QPWLDAGVPIVGLEP
+796 KPWLDDGVPIVGLEP

-823 LLPDSPAAKQASA
+823 LLPDHPGAKQASA
-836 AVRSLAEILRPH
+836 SVRSLAEILRPH
-848 AGALRDR
+848 ADALRARATAQQEASQKAVAQEGVAQQGVAQEAAGAVQQGVAQQGVAQRVLVQVHCHQHADLGFDADREVMAALGVQAEVLDSGCCGLAGNFGFERGHYEVSQACGERVLFPAIRGDR
-855 ATQQATARDG
+855 AASVVADGYSCRTQIRQSTDG
-865 RPEPQA
+865 DPVHLA
-871 GVARSRPRRR
+871 H
-881 KTARRLPRR
+881 L
-890 PRRWSRCTAISTP
+890 
-903 TSASTPIVR
+903 
-912 CWPRWAS
+912 
-919 RPRCSIPAAA
+919 AAA
-929 GWRGTSASSGATT
+929 
-942 RSRRPAVNACCS
+942 VLD
-954 PPSAPTA
+954 PSTV
-961 ARRSS
+961 
-966 PTATAAAPRSA
+966 PTATP
-977 RPPAAPPCT
+977 
-986 WPTWPPPSSP
+986 
-996 RRRICRIPRRP
+996 
-1007 GHEQSGPPGDSRAA
+1007 
-1021 MGHGSGLAGSGQD
+1021 
-1034 TEWTIVAVY
+1034 